1 MDNGSIN
8 FKLLLDDTEAH
19 RQADAFRQK
28 IRAMGA
34 DATSAT
40 MQMDGAF
47 RQLGQTL
54 ALTFGTGALLSFG
67 QSMIRVR
74 ADMQG
79 LEASFKTFL
88 GSGSKAKELLSEL
101 TKFGAETPTNL
112 EDLAKAA
119 QALLSSGGGITG
131 ERILS
136 IIKQLGDISGGT
148 KDKME
153 GLSIAYAQVSSSGR
167 LMGGE
172 LNQMINQ
179 GFNPL
184 QEMSRTTGKS
194 MRELKDAMSQGAI
207 SAEMVADAFRTATE
221 EGGLFYKNLEGQSAT
236 LRGQLGQLSDAY
248 TQMLNKIGE
257 SNDGVISSGISA
269 LTELINNY
277 ETLGK
282 VLLTIGATYT
292 AYKAAVVAVAVAQKA
307 LEMRA
312 HIATIVSLT
321 KEVHSAKDAMLLLNM
336 ATSANPLGAILAIA
350 TATATAL
357 YVFSDSAGK
366 ATESQ
371 KALADVE
378 KTTSE
383 EMVKQSAKVKS
394 LTKQVSDNTLSLE
407 TRKKAIKQLNEIVPS
422 YNAQLDQE
430 GRIIRNNTQA
440 IDEYLERLQ
449 KQIRLKAIEGKLV
462 ELETK
467 KIEAEEEAKKAKKR
481 AEEYAAVAVQ
491 TPSGGMYSS
500 NIGASGAGLSAES
513 EQRKYRQKVKE
524 TQEALSEL
532 SKQQHELMADL
543 EKKPE
548 VKGRTLAEEIQENNR
563 ALNEALAERKRI
575 LSDKNGRTA
584 DGKSHVEA
592 LQELDKKIKDYQ
604 EKRETL
610 TGVKSK
616 GGKGKESN
624 PNHEIAERKQK
635 EIELRQVREQ
645 MAIEQRDL
653 LIKQQ
658 DDRVSAMQEGWRK
671 EEAVLALN
679 AEKRKLTQIKLE
691 RDLVE
696 SLREERRKQW
706 EIDNP
711 KAKDKGEVF
720 DPYKITASDLSEESK
735 ALLAEQKRILNE
747 IELNEQKAH
756 LEKLIEGYETYEQQV
771 ERLRKDYAKRRESLY
786 KHDEEGNRQGYRAG
800 VTKGNEEELNIK
812 EREAL
817 DRVSL
822 EFAQREEAFKAWMDQ
837 VATLSLDQL
846 AEALK
851 QAELELSKAQLSIG
865 ADPKALAR
873 AQAKVSTLRS
883 SLAKATAQDNAAP
896 SKRAIKEWRD
906 LSDMLDKSAKSFD
919 ELGNAIGGTAG
930 KLLSGIGSI
939 ASSTF
944 SAINSIVQL
953 TQASATGMTTAGQTA
968 SKSVQM
974 VERASVI
981 LAVITTALQ
990 VAQKIASL
998 FNKDSTKDEQIQG
1011 LQKRIDALQW
1021 SIDNQSAIEIDR
1033 SVNSLSRARAEL
1045 VRINEQAGSFR
1056 GALASAGEA
1065 SAYILRRQEAIRT
1078 SAERLA
1084 KVYEAIS
1091 YSAGKAIG
1099 DQKYDQARAQMRAM
1113 SEQQLALAQQIEAER
1128 KKKKSDPAKIEEY
1141 QRKMKE
1147 LGGKQSEVV
1156 NKLTEDVLGGDFSK
1170 LSGELGDAIASAF
1183 ERGEGAAEAF
1193 NSKVSDIMRGIVKAQ
1208 LTEELLKKP
1217 MLDIFDRYKSRF
1229 REVGFDPKR
1238 VRELIPDL
1246 AKDFKQIGDRYVPA
1260 YTEALKA
1267 LQSQME
1273 EALGMGEKAREAS
1286 KRGIATASQDSVD
1299 ENNGL
1304 LRSMQGMTS
1313 EILTASR
1320 GLLSIA
1326 SEQLLRLSGIET
1338 NTAPLK
1344 AMSEDLKSLQQSVA
1358 DIQTRGV
1365 KLQ

>member
-8 FKLLLDDTEAH
+8 FKLLLDDAEAH

-67 QSMIRVR
+67 QSIIRVR

-112 EDLAKAA
+112 EDLAKAS
-119 QALLSSGGGITG
+119 QTLLSSGGGISG
-131 ERILS
+131 DRILP
-136 IIKQLGDISGGT
+136 IIKQLGDISGGASE
-148 KDKME
+148 KIH
-153 GLSIAYAQVSSSGR
+153 GLALAYAQVSSSGR
-167 LMGGE
+167 LLGQD

-184 QEMSRTTGKS
+184 QEISRTTGKS
-194 MRELKDAMSQGAI
+194 MRELKDEMSQGAI

-312 HIATIVSLT
+312 HIATIISLT
-321 KEVHSAKDAMLLLNM
+321 KEVHSAKDAMLLLNL

-357 YVFSDSAGK
+357 YVFSDSADK
-366 ATESQ
+366 ATVAQ
-371 KALADVE
+371 RAMADVE

-383 EMVKQSAKVKS
+383 EMAKQTAQIKS
-394 LTKQVSDNTLSLE
+394 LQRQIHDNTLAIDARRS
-407 TRKKAIKQLNEIVPS
+407 AIKKLQEILPN
-422 YNAQLDQE
+422 YNATISEE
-430 GRIIRNNTQA
+430 GRLIRENTQA
-440 IDEYLERLQ
+440 IDDYLDRLQ
-449 KQIRLKAIEGKLV
+449 KQIRLKAVEEKLV
-462 ELETK
+462 ELEK
-467 KIEAEEEAKKAKKR
+467 QKIEHEEGLQKAREREKHYKLDYSQAGVAAGLMNEYLKNRTRENEALIRGTEEALDKLSR
-481 AEEYAAVAVQ
+481 QQAEL
-491 TPSGGMYSS
+491 T
-500 NIGASGAGLSAES
+500 
-513 EQRKYRQKVKE
+513 K
-524 TQEALSEL
+524 
-532 SKQQHELMADL
+532 DL

-548 VKGRTLAEEIQENNR
+548 VKGKTLAEEIQENNR
-563 ALNEALAERKRI
+563 ALNEAMAERKRI
-575 LSDKNGRTA
+575 LSDKNRRTA
-584 DGKSHVEA
+584 DGKSNLET

-624 PNHEIAERKQK
+624 PNHEIAERKQR
-635 EIELRQVREQ
+635 ELELRQVREQ

-679 AEKRKLTQIKLE
+679 AEKRKLMQVKLE

-720 DPYKITASDLSEESK
+720 DPYKITASDLSDESK
-735 ALLAEQKRILNE
+735 ALLAEQKRILND
-747 IELNEQKAH
+747 IDLNEQKAH

-771 ERLRKDYAKRRESLY
+771 DRLRKDYAKRRESLY

-822 EFAQREEAFKAWMDQ
+822 EFAQREESFKAWMDQ

-851 QAELELSKAQLSIG
+851 QAEFELSKAQLSIG
-865 ADPKALAR
+865 ADPKALAQ
-873 AQAKVSTLRS
+873 AHAKVSTLRA
-883 SLAKATAQDNAAP
+883 SLAKATAQDNVAP
-896 SKRAIKEWRD
+896 SKRAIKEWKD

-998 FNKDSTKDEQIQG
+998 FDNDDSKDKEIQG
-1011 LQKRIDALQW
+1011 LQRRIDALQW

-1033 SVNSLSRARAEL
+1033 SVNSFSRARAEL

-1056 GALASAGEA
+1056 GALAIAGEA

-1141 QRKMKE
+1141 QRKLKE
-1147 LGGKQSEVV
+1147 LGGKQSEVI

-1170 LSGELGDAIASAF
+1170 LAGELGDAIASAF
-1183 ERGEGAAEAF
+1183 ERGESAAEAF
-1193 NSKVSDIMRGIVKAQ
+1193 NSKVSDIMRSIVKAQ

-1217 MLDIFDRYKSRF
+1217 MLDIFDRYKARF
-1229 REVGFDPKR
+1229 KEVGFDPKR
-1238 VRELIPDL
+1238 IRELIPDL
-1246 AKDFKQIGDRYVPA
+1246 TKDFKQIGDRYVPA

-1273 EALGMGEKAREAS
+1273 DALGVGEKAREAS

>member
-1 MDNGSIN
+1 
-8 FKLLLDDTEAH
+8 
-19 RQADAFRQK
+19 
-28 IRAMGA
+28 
-34 DATSAT
+34 
-40 MQMDGAF
+40 
-47 RQLGQTL
+47 
-54 ALTFGTGALLSFG
+54 
-67 QSMIRVR
+67 
-74 ADMQG
+74 MQG

-112 EDLAKAA
+112 EDLAKAS
-119 QALLSSGGGITG
+119 QTLLSSGGGISG
-131 ERILS
+131 DRILP
-136 IIKQLGDISGGT
+136 IIKQLGDISGGASE
-148 KDKME
+148 KIH
-153 GLSIAYAQVSSSGR
+153 GLALAYAQVSSSGR
-167 LMGGE
+167 LLGQD

-184 QEMSRTTGKS
+184 QEISRTTGKS
-194 MRELKDAMSQGAI
+194 MRELKEEMSQGAI

-257 SNDGVISSGISA
+257 SNDGIISSGISA

-321 KEVHSAKDAMLLLNM
+321 KEVHSAKDAMLLLNL

-357 YVFSDSAGK
+357 YVFSDSADK
-366 ATESQ
+366 ATIAQ
-371 KALADVE
+371 RAMADVE

-462 ELETK
+462 ELEKQKIDKQGELEKYNKEAREARENYQTGLASVVKESVK
-467 KIEAEEEAKKAKKR
+467 KVYAGDAKK
-481 AEEYAAVAVQ
+481 E
-491 TPSGGMYSS
+491 
-500 NIGASGAGLSAES
+500 I
-513 EQRKYRQKVKE
+513 KE
-524 TQEALSEL
+524 TEDAIKEL
-532 SKQQHELMADL
+532 SKQQHELMVDL

-548 VKGRTLAEEIQENNR
+548 VKGKTLAEEIQENNR

-584 DGKSHVEA
+584 DGKSHVET

-624 PNHEIAERKQK
+624 PNHEIAERKQR
-635 EIELRQVREQ
+635 ELELRQVREQ
-645 MAIEQRDL
+645 RAIEQRDL

-720 DPYKITASDLSEESK
+720 DPYKITTSDLSEESK
-735 ALLAEQKRILNE
+735 ALLTEQKRILNE

-786 KHDEEGNRQGYRAG
+786 KHDEEGNRQGYRDG
-800 VTKGNEEELNIK
+800 VSKGNEEELNIK

-822 EFAQREEAFKAWMDQ
+822 EFAQREESFKAWMDQ

-851 QAELELSKAQLSIG
+851 QAEFELSKAQLSIG
-865 ADPKALAR
+865 ADPKALAQ
-873 AQAKVSTLRS
+873 AQAKVSTLRG
-883 SLAKATAQDNAAP
+883 SLAKATAQDNVAP
-896 SKRAIKEWRD
+896 SKRAIKEWKD

-998 FNKDSTKDEQIQG
+998 FDSDDSKDKEIQG
-1011 LQKRIDALQW
+1011 LQRRIDALQW

-1033 SVNSLSRARAEL
+1033 SVNSFSRAREEL
-1045 VRINEQAGSFR
+1045 VRISEQAGVFR
-1056 GALASAGEA
+1056 GALASAGEV

-1141 QRKMKE
+1141 KRKLAE
-1147 LGGKQSEVV
+1147 LGGKQSEVI

-1183 ERGEGAAEAF
+1183 ERGESAAEAF
-1193 NSKVSDIMRGIVKAQ
+1193 SSKVSDIMRGIVKAQ

-1217 MLDIFDRYKSRF
+1217 MLDIFDRYKARF
-1229 REVGFDPKR
+1229 KEVGFDPKR
-1238 VRELIPDL
+1238 IRELIPDL
-1246 AKDFKQIGDRYVPA
+1246 TKDFKQIGDRYVPA